1 MGPILRVPDDVAQ
14 RLEEDTDLVETIVM
28 ADAVDQADVEFGP
41 TPGVFLLL
49 TETPKEGFGVLAAVL
64 AVSGY
69 AQSHP
74 HPFGLIVRDHDG
86 AAVAYPDGSVSEQS
100 IHDHLKQAFFGE
112 PGDRRPLI
120 RDGDAAH
127 APGAVPTP
135 KAVPAGEDAPI
146 GGGRPVSYEALEVG
160 TSVASATGT
169 EFGTVEH
176 VLQIPSLDLF
186 DGIVVKT
193 KHGPRF
199 VARDQITDITTTV
212 VRCAITDEEAAS
224 LPAPQKTEAV
234 SPDFGPDEGH
244 SLTAWYGRKF
254 GRQHWKNLD

>member
-28 ADAVDQADVEFGP
+28 ADAVDQVDVEFGP

-49 TETPKEGFGVLAAVL
+49 TETPKDGFGGLAAVL
-64 AVSGY
+64 AASAY

-74 HPFGLIVRDHDG
+74 QPVALIVSDHDG
-86 AAVAYPDGSVSEQS
+86 TAVSYSGGSVSEQS
-100 IHDHLKQAFFGE
+100 FHDHLKQAYFGE

-127 APGAVPTP
+127 APS
-135 KAVPAGEDAPI
+135 APPPGDSAPV
-146 GGGRPVSYEALEVG
+146 GGGRPISYEALEVG
-160 TSVASATGT
+160 TSVASAGGT

-199 VARDQITDITTTV
+199 VARDQIADITTTV
-212 VRCAITDEEAAS
+212 VRCALNDEEAAA
-224 LPAPQKTEAV
+224 LPAPPKTEAV
-234 SPDFGPDEGH
+234 RPDFAPDEGH
-244 SLTAWYGRKF
+244 SLSAWYGRRF